1 MADTI
6 RNELKKKY
14 LAEGGLEENLTNDSQ
29 TIQGMIKAMASPTKA
44 VPKIGITAMDGDIVP
59 WGDGIKI
66 SDMQS
71 GVKVDGNKITGKLF
85 KLTEG
90 ALVEQ
95 YGEGYFIGLQFSGID
110 DESVTSCLVGMN
122 PSTSTGLVEAKGDPD
137 QNGTFKVTNKTQ
149 CFEIHQTVSGNVAV
163 QQYDLTGLVLA

>member
-29 TIQGMIKAMASPTKA
+29 TIAGMIKAAASPTKA
-44 VPKIGITAMDGDIVP
+44 VPKIGITAVDPETDLFK
-59 WGDGIKI
+59 DGIKVK
-66 SDMQS
+66 DMQD
-71 GVKVDGNKITGKLF
+71 GVVVNGNKITGKLF

-90 ALVEQ
+90 ALVERW
-95 YGEGYFIGLQFSGID
+95 GEGYFVALQFSGAD
-110 DESVTSCLVGMN
+110 DASVTSCMVGMN
-122 PSTSTGLVEAKGDPD
+122 PSYGSGLVELKGDPD
-137 QNGTFKVTNKTQ
+137 QNGAFKLTNKTQ
-149 CFEIHQTVSGNVAV
+149 CFEIHQTVGGNVAV

>member
-29 TIQGMIKAMASPTKA
+29 TIQGMVKAMTNPTKA
-44 VPKIGITAMDGDIVP
+44 VPKIGITAMAGNIIP
-59 WGDGIKI
+59 WNDGIKI

-71 GVKVDGNKITGKLF
+71 DVKVNGNKITGKLF

-110 DESVTSCLVGMN
+110 EETVTSCRVGMN
-122 PSTSTGLVEAKGDPD
+122 PSAGTGLVEVKGDPD

-149 CFEIHQTVSGNVAV
+149 CFEIHQTVGGNVAV